1 MASKKLKDF
10 IGIQGFVRN
19 SSEFLFM
26 MSMIM
31 RNSLRVP

>member
-10 IGIQGFVRN
+10 IGVQGFLRN
-19 SSEFLFM
+19 SSEFLM

-31 RNSLRVP
+31 RNSLRVL